1 MTVTPS
7 ARRRTLQRGMSASVS
22 LALAAAGAVAAVALS
37 APAAFAAGVPA
48 PSPVGISGR
57 GATVPFKE
65 QEAEYA
71 ATNGTLIGPDRLY
84 GRLPSE
90 ASGRQAVTLDATGE
104 YVEFTLTAPAN
115 AMSFRYSLPDNAA
128 GTGRSATMDLK
139 VDGNQ
144 LKTVPVT
151 SKYGWYYGGYP
162 FNNNPGDTNPHHFYD
177 ETRTMFGS
185 TLPAGSKVRLQV
197 SSTSDSPTFTID
209 LADFEQVGAPIGK
222 PSGALD
228 VVSDFGA
235 DPTGASDS
243 TAKIQA
249 AVDAGKAQGRTVYIP
264 QGTYDVRDHIVV
276 DQVTLAGAGPWYSVL
291 TGRDPSNRAKAVGVY
306 GKYANQGGS
315 KNVTLKDFAIIGDI
329 RERVD
334 DDQVNAIGGALSNST
349 VDNVWMQHTKCG
361 AWMDGP
367 MDNFTIKN
375 SRILDQTADGVNFH
389 MGVTNST
396 VTNTFVRNSGDDGLA
411 MWAESVPNVKNK
423 FTFNTVVLPILAN
436 NIVTYGGKDITI
448 SDNVMADTLT
458 NGGGLHIANR
468 YPGVNSGQ
476 GTAVSGTITAARN
489 TLIRTGNNDYNWQ
502 FGVGAVWF
510 SGLNEPV
517 DATIN
522 VTDSEILDSSYA
534 AIMLIE
540 GATRG
545 LHFDHVRIDGA
556 GTYALQIQAPGT
568 ASFSDVTA
576 TNIGQSNPIHNC
588 IGSGFEITRGAGNSG
603 WYADPPVCTG
613 TWPDPKWTNGGV
625 PGGGTPPPT
634 DPPTDPPTEPPTDP
648 TVNLAKNRPVTET
661 SHTDVYPASNTVD
674 GNANTYWESANN
686 AFPQSVTV
694 DLGASKAVKRVVLK
708 LPPASAWAGRAQ
720 TLSILGSTDN
730 TAYTTL
736 KSSAA
741 YTFDPASGNTAT
753 VTLPG
758 TSTRYLR
765 VTLTGNTGWPAAQL
779 SELEA
784 YTG

>member
-1 MTVTPS
+1 
-7 ARRRTLQRGMSASVS
+7 MSASVS

-37 APAAFAAGVPA
+37 TPAASAAGVPA

-489 TLIRTGNNDYNWQ
+489 TLIRTGNDDYNWQ

-648 TVNLAKNRPVTET
+648 TVNIAKNRPVTET

-694 DLGASKAVKRVVLK
+694 DLGASKAVRRVVLK
-708 LPPASAWAGRAQ
+708 LPPASAWAGRTQ

-758 TSTRYLR
+758 SSTRYLR